1 MFSPHVCAHSF
12 WLKYIEHINIWKW
25 SWNLFSL
32 KYWVFFLEYYQ
43 NEWNF
48 RPLFVSSLIFDVNK
62 AFSKSV
68 SSFPDS
74 NQANWFISIVFFCC
88 LPLRASFVC
97 VFMKRE
103 MKMWSVISSQLDTN
117 YIICLIRAIWWIG
130 SNWKYIVLFSTKTTN
145 FFLLNVAYN
154 RSTTDLWLFTLLFIG
169 VFFVSLASPVV
180 IVRRSAHFINRRFRE
195 RANVCLQIRNIE
207 IHVER
212 SCFQMRSRVDAKY
225 VFEIL
230 RKFGETVPL
239 WFWSV

>member
-1 MFSPHVCAHSF
+1 MIMKSVFFKILSFFSWVLSKWMEFSPSF
-12 WLKYIEHINIWKW
+12 RVFSYFWRQQSIFEIGIEFPRFESGK
-25 SWNLFSL
+25 
-32 KYWVFFLEYYQ
+32 
-43 NEWNF
+43 
-48 RPLFVSSLIFDVNK
+48 LIYFD
-62 AFSKSV
+62 S
-68 SSFPDS
+68 
-74 NQANWFISIVFFCC
+74 FFCC
-88 LPLRASFVC
+88 LLLRASFVC

-130 SNWKYIVLFSTKTTN
+130 SNWKYIVLFSTKTTI
-145 FFLLNVAYN
+145 FVFLLNVAYN